1 MKVLFTSPIIEF
13 PAHGGPELRI
23 ANTIKAL
30 SRTSNLFVI
39 HQINDPFQQNI
50 DSTKS
55 FFKKFAREY
64 HIVYKNLPKNIFVKI
79 TYKIL
84 RRIFSIEP
92 NNVSKEIVD
101 FVISNDIDVIWFG
114 YGNISYPLI
123 KSVRKALPNI
133 KIVCDTDSVWSRFI
147 SRELPFVSG
156 IRKFIIRLDT
166 FIKQREERNWV
177 NICDITTAVSEVDAD
192 YYRSI
197 TDNKNKIQIFSNV
210 IDMDD
215 YANIPNT
222 PKDFKTPSIFL
233 AGSFGPNSAMNMA
246 ASWLLDEVM
255 PIIYQ
260 RKPEIHL
267 YIVGKASDIEFGD
280 RQNNKVTVT
289 GRVSSVLPYLFHVNA
304 ALVPLKFESGTRFKI
319 LEAGA
324 CKTPIVSTTL
334 GAEGIPVRNKEQ
346 IMIADS
352 AEEFAKAIIEIIDN
366 QDLGNL
372 LKENCYNLIK
382 SNYCVDSLSIE
393 ASKILGIL
401 DNDRRN

>member
-1 MKVLFTSPIIEF
+1 M
-13 PAHGGPELRI
+13 
-23 ANTIKAL
+23 
-30 SRTSNLFVI
+30 
-39 HQINDPFQQNI
+39 
-50 DSTKS
+50 
-55 FFKKFAREY
+55 
-64 HIVYKNLPKNIFVKI
+64 
-79 TYKIL
+79 
-84 RRIFSIEP
+84 
-92 NNVSKEIVD
+92 
-101 FVISNDIDVIWFG
+101 
-114 YGNISYPLI
+114 
-123 KSVRKALPNI
+123 PNI
-133 KIVCDTDSVWSRFI
+133 KIVCDTDSVWSDLFL
-147 SRELPFVSG
+147 RELPFVSG

-255 PIIYQ
+255 PIIYE

-366 QDLGNL
+366 RDLGNL

-393 ASKILGIL
+393 AFKILGIL